1 MLWHLLRVLV
11 GSGLISACD
20 TKEKTGKTHHP
31 STVLHVVLQE
41 LGGLVAEGSKTPKEE
56 FDAYLQAV
64 ADDMRNM
71 DYSV

>member
-1 MLWHLLRVLV
+1 MCRL
-11 GSGLISACD
+11 
-20 TKEKTGKTHHP
+20 
-31 STVLHVVLQE
+31 LHVLMQE

-56 FDAYLQAV
+56 FDAYLEVV

>member
-1 MLWHLLRVLV
+1 LIDVL
-11 GSGLISACD
+11 
-20 TKEKTGKTHHP
+20 
-31 STVLHVVLQE
+31 LQE

-56 FDAYLQAV
+56 FEAYLQAV

>member
-1 MLWHLLRVLV
+1 LIDVL
-11 GSGLISACD
+11 
-20 TKEKTGKTHHP
+20 
-31 STVLHVVLQE
+31 LQE